1 MIELKNIKKTYQMGD
16 STVYALDG
24 IDLTIEDGEYVAIVG
39 PSGSGKSTLMNVL
52 GCLDVPSSGEYRLN
66 GQLVSKLSDDQLAK
80 ARSRNIGF
88 VFQQFN
94 LLTRSSALRNVEL
107 PLRYQGVNGR
117 DRSERAKAALES
129 VGLGSRVN
137 HKPTELSGGQ
147 QQRVAIARALVTQPS
162 ILLADEPT
170 GALDSKTGVE
180 ILALFEKLHE
190 TTGVTVIV
198 VTHDSNVAS
207 HANRIVRIGDG
218 KITSD
223 TPVSHEHRSP
233 NGAATSP
240 APEKQP
246 VMTQEAKAK

>member
-1 MIELKNIKKTYQMGD
+1 MIELKNIIKTYQMGD
-16 STVYALDG
+16 STVHALDG
-24 IDLTIEDGEYVAIVG
+24 IDLKIEDGEYVAIVG

-52 GCLDVPSSGEYRLN
+52 GCLDVPTSGEYRLN
-66 GQLVSKLSDDQLAK
+66 GQLVSKLSDDQLAR

-107 PLRYQGVNGR
+107 PLRYQGVSGR
-117 DRSERAKAALES
+117 DRAARAKAALES
-129 VGLGSRVN
+129 VGLGPRVN

-223 TPVSHEHRSP
+223 TPVFHEHRSQ
-233 NGAATSP
+233 NGTAPSAM
-240 APEKQP
+240 PEKQP
-246 VMTQEAKAK
+246 VMAQEAKAK

>member
-1 MIELKNIKKTYQMGD
+1 MIELKNIIKTYQMGD
-16 STVYALDG
+16 STVHALDG
-24 IDLTIEDGEYVAIVG
+24 IDLKIEDGEYVAIVG

-52 GCLDVPSSGEYRLN
+52 GCLDVPTSGEYRLN
-66 GQLVSKLSDDQLAK
+66 GQLVSKLSDDQLAR

-107 PLRYQGVNGR
+107 PLRYQGVSGR
-117 DRSERAKAALES
+117 DRAARAKAALES
-129 VGLGSRVN
+129 VGLGPRVN

-223 TPVSHEHRSP
+223 TPVFHEHRSQ
-233 NGAATSP
+233 NGIAPSAM
-240 APEKQP
+240 PEKQP
-246 VMTQEAKAK
+246 VMAQEAKAK

>member
-1 MIELKNIKKTYQMGD
+1 MIELKNIIKTYQMGD
-16 STVYALDG
+16 STVHALDG
-24 IDLTIEDGEYVAIVG
+24 IDLKIEDGEYVAIVG

-52 GCLDVPSSGEYRLN
+52 GCLDVPTSGEYRLN
-66 GQLVSKLSDDQLAK
+66 GQLVSKLSDDQLAR

-107 PLRYQGVNGR
+107 PLRYQGVSGR
-117 DRSERAKAALES
+117 DRAARAKAALES
-129 VGLGSRVN
+129 VGLGPRVN

-223 TPVSHEHRSP
+223 TPVFHEHRSQ
-233 NGAATSP
+233 NGTVPSAM
-240 APEKQP
+240 PEKQP
-246 VMTQEAKAK
+246 VTAQEAKAK